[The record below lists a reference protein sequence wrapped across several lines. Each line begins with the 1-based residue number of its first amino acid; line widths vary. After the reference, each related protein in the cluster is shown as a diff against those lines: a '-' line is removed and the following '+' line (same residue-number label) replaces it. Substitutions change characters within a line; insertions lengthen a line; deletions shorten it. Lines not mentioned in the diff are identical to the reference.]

1 LNFTLTPTSQDDP
14 DLRAALLISKAEA
27 TEQKSLSNA
36 FSAVSKQGRDKIP
49 EADMELEDDDDDL
62 R

>member
-14 DLRAALLISKAEA
+14 DLRAAILISKAEA
-27 TEQKSLSNA
+27 TEQKSLANA
-36 FSAVSKQGRDKIP
+36 VGKQGRDKIP

>member
-1 LNFTLTPTSQDDP
+1 MTPTSQDDP

-36 FSAVSKQGRDKIP
+36 FSAVSKQGRAKIP

>member
-1 LNFTLTPTSQDDP
+1 MTPTSQEDP
-14 DLRAALLISKAEA
+14 DLRVALLISKAEG
-27 TEQKSLSNA
+27 TEQKSLFNA
-36 FSAVSKQGRDKIP
+36 FSAEGEQVRDRIP

>member
-1 LNFTLTPTSQDDP
+1 MTPTSQEDP
-14 DLRAALLISKAEA
+14 DLRVALLISKAEG
-27 TEQKSLSNA
+27 TEQKSLVNA
-36 FSAVSKQGRDKIP
+36 FSAEGEQVRDRIP

>member
-27 TEQKSLSNA
+27 TEQKSLANA
-36 FSAVSKQGRDKIP
+36 VGKQGRDKIP

>member
-1 LNFTLTPTSQDDP
+1 MTPTSQDDP

-27 TEQKSLSNA
+27 TEQKSLANA
-36 FSAVSKQGRDKIP
+36 VGKQVPDKIP